1 MPASRRAGER
11 DTYGDKAV
19 LTPMNDWITYLI
31 EGGGYWGIAFLMVIE
46 NVFPPIP
53 SEVIM
58 GLGGIA
64 VARGRMDFW
73 PLMLAATAG
82 STLGNYVWYLIGR
95 SMGYERLR
103 PFVNRFGR
111 WLTMEWEDV
120 EAVVAFFQRH
130 GQWVVFAVRF
140 APVMRTMISLPA
152 GLTRMGHGRFLLFT
166 FAGAA
171 IWNAVLV
178 GAGYYLRRNFGEIE
192 KYTGPFATGTLALV
206 GVVYLWRVIT
216 WKKRGA

>member
-1 MPASRRAGER
+1 
-11 DTYGDKAV
+11 
-19 LTPMNDWITYLI
+19 MNDWINYLI
-31 EGGGYWGIAFLMVIE
+31 DGGGYWGIALLMFIE

-64 VARGRMDFW
+64 IARGRMEFA

-95 SMGYERLR
+95 TMGYERLQ
-103 PFVNRFGR
+103 PFVDRFGR
-111 WLTMEWEDV
+111 WLTMEWQDV
-120 EAVVAFFQRH
+120 EAVVAFFRRH

-152 GLTRMGHGRFLLFT
+152 GLARMGHTRFLLFT

-171 IWNAVLV
+171 IWNAVLA
-178 GAGYYLRRNFGEIE
+178 GAGYFLGRNFSEID
-192 KYTGPFATGTLALV
+192 KYTGPVAIGAFVLMALV
-206 GVVYLWRVIT
+206 YFYRVIT
-216 WKKRGA
+216 WKPRAQ